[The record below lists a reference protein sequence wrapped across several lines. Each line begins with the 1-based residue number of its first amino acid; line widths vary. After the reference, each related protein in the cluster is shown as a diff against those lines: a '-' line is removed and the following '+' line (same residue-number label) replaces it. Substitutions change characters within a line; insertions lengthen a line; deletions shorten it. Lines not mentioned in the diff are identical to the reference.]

1 MAHAKITPYLSPNDE
16 EPYYP
21 DDSDQVQE
29 LADEIVTDWLTDAD
43 KINHYS
49 AEFEPEEWMRINRA
63 IANDDCLELMLSF
76 RISLR
81 VHMTADARIEAMRG
95 LDRERE
101 NERKYRGEPV

>member
-1 MAHAKITPYLSPNDE
+1 MTQVKITPYLSPNDE

-43 KINHYS
+43 KINDYT
-49 AEFEPEEWMRINRA
+49 AYFEPEEWFRINRA
-63 IANDDCLELMLSF
+63 IANDDGLELLLSF

-81 VHMTADARIEAMRG
+81 AHMTADARIEAMRG

-101 NERKYRGEPV
+101 NDRKFGGTDL